1 MTFSAWEKRQREDG
15 SAGIRPFLQVPL
27 PAPGDPRATREPVAD
42 PDAPAPRP
50 FVLTSGR
57 VLGNDS
63 DIGLETQVTA
73 RVDRYGWHHAPLH
86 RLNPELQAIVAL
98 CAQPVSVA
106 EISARLRLHLDV
118 TRILVNDL
126 RTAGYLDV
134 HTLDS
139 ANPNDPE
146 TILRVIRGLRALS

>member
-1 MTFSAWEKRQREDG
+1 MTFSAWEKPAREDG
-15 SAGIRPFLQVPL
+15 TGIRPFLQAPL
-27 PAPGDPRATREPVAD
+27 PMPANPRTAPEPVTD

-73 RVDRYGWHHAPLH
+73 RVDRYGRHQAPLH
-86 RLNPELQAIVAL
+86 RLTPELQAIVAL
-98 CAQPVSVA
+98 CEQPVSVA

-118 TRILVNDL
+118 TKILVDDL
-126 RTAGYLDV
+126 RVAGYLTV
-134 HTLDS
+134 HVAD
-139 ANPNDPE
+139 AVNPDDPE
-146 TILRVIRGLRALS
+146 TILRVIRGLRALT

>member
-1 MTFSAWEKRQREDG
+1 MTFSAWEKPKREDG
-15 SAGIRPFLQVPL
+15 SGIRPFLHTPT
-27 PAPGDPRATREPVAD
+27 PADPRTAPDPVREPD
-42 PDAPAPRP
+42 GPAPRP

-57 VLGNDS
+57 VLGKDS

-73 RVDRYGWHHAPLH
+73 RVDRYGRHRAPLD
-86 RLNPELQAIVAL
+86 RLTPELQAIVAL

-134 HTLDS
+134 HSYDS
-139 ANPNDPE
+139 VNPNDPE
-146 TILRVIRGLRALS
+146 TILRVIRGLRALT

>member
-1 MTFSAWEKRQREDG
+1 MSFSAWEKPRREDG
-15 SAGIRPFLQVPL
+15 SGIRPFLHA
-27 PAPGDPRATREPVAD
+27 PAPADPHAAPEPGTD
-42 PDAPAPRP
+42 PDAQAPRP

-57 VLGNDS
+57 VLGKDS

-73 RVDRYGWHHAPLH
+73 RVDRYGRHEAPLH
-86 RLNPELQAIVAL
+86 RLTPELQAIVAL

-118 TRILVNDL
+118 TKILINDL

-134 HTLDS
+134 HSYDS
-139 ANPNDPE
+139 VNPTDPQ
-146 TILRVIRGLRALS
+146 TIMRVIRGLRALT

>member
-1 MTFSAWEKRQREDG
+1 MTFSAWEKRPREDG
-15 SAGIRPFLQVPL
+15 SAGIRPFLHA
-27 PAPGDPRATREPVAD
+27 PAPVDPRAAPEAPTD

-57 VLGNDS
+57 VLGKDS

-73 RVDRYGWHHAPLH
+73 RVDRYGRHRAPLH
-86 RLNPELQAIVAL
+86 RLTPELQAIVAL

-118 TRILVNDL
+118 TKILINDL

-134 HTLDS
+134 HSYDS
-139 ANPNDPE
+139 VNPNDPE
-146 TILRVIRGLRALS
+146 TILRVIRGLRALT

>member
-1 MTFSAWEKRQREDG
+1 VTFSAWKKRPREDG
-15 SAGIRPFLQVPL
+15 SARIRPFLGAPT
-27 PAPGDPRATREPVAD
+27 PAEPGPVVDPGAE
-42 PDAPAPRP
+42 PDATAPRP

-57 VLGNDS
+57 VLGSGS

-73 RVDRYGWHHAPLH
+73 RVDRQGRHPAPLH
-86 RLNPELQAIVAL
+86 RLTPELRAIVML
-98 CAQPVSVA
+98 CARPVSVA

-134 HTLDS
+134 HSLDA
-139 ANPNDPE
+139 ANPQDPD
-146 TILRVIRGLRALS
+146 TILRVIRGLRAIT